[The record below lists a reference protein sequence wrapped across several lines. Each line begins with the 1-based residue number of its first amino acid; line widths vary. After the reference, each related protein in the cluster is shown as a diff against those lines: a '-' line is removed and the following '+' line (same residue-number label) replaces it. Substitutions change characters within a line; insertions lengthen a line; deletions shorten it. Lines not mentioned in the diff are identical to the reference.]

1 MIEEIGDTAGKVW
14 NFLNKKGD
22 ANIGDLLTGVAADAF
37 LIFLALGWLAREDKL
52 LIFKKE
58 GYISYSLKRI
68 GHGKQDR

>member
-14 NFLNKKGD
+14 NFMNKKGD

-52 LIFKKE
+52 LIVKKE

>member
-22 ANIGDLLTGVAADAF
+22 ANIGDLLTGVGADAF

-52 LIFKKE
+52 LIVKKE